1 MELIDENKSLS
12 NLPSNL
18 SSNLPSDCTLPFEC
32 TLTKHGRIALLY
44 HLNGGITGF
53 CSGAV
58 IGNPS
63 LSTVFFRMGTKPE
76 VIAEINR
83 EFDILSK
90 LQQYDCVPR
99 LYCLK
104 QIGQYTVLFTEFI
117 EGTVLEALINDEI
130 KFKAGVK
137 ETLRLAYKLYSEI
150 GFSHCDLHLENIMV
164 TPQGK
169 VYFVDFPTSVISY
182 DRVPWYSDLSKFI
195 DEVQYRCLEN
205 HYSWVDKIRAMDLSL
220 VELSTDPKLYL
231 EYINKVKETL

>member
-1 MELIDENKSLS
+1 MELIVDNQP
-12 NLPSNL
+12 LPDL
-18 SSNLPSDCTLPFEC
+18 SSNLPFEC
-32 TLTKHGRIALLY
+32 TLTKYGRIALLY

-53 CSGAV
+53 CSGVV

-76 VIAEINR
+76 VIDEINR
-83 EFDILSK
+83 EYDILSK

-104 QIGQYTVLFTEFI
+104 QIGRYTILFTEFI
-117 EGTVLEALINDEI
+117 EGTVLEALNNDEI

-169 VYFVDFPTSVISY
+169 VYFIDFPSSVISL
-182 DRVPWYSDLSKFI
+182 DRNTKEFDLTKFI
-195 DEVQYRCLEN
+195 DEVQYRCWEN

-231 EYINKVKETL
+231 EYINKVRETL